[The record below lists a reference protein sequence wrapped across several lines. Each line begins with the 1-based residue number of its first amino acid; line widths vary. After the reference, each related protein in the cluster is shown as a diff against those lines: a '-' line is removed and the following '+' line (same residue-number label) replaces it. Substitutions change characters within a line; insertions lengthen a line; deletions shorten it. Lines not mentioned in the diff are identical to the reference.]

1 MGESCYFVQNVQ
13 LLKGRQDSRRSRS
26 SYKPFLECEIIK
38 HLISK
43 YKGRHIVIEN
53 DPYCYYDVEDL
64 DVDLNFL
71 KIVFGDFKR
80 VTVNKFGL
88 HVAY

>member
-1 MGESCYFVQNVQ
+1 MGQPDNSLQNMQ
-13 LLKGRQDSRRSRS
+13 LLKGRQNTRRSRS

>member
-1 MGESCYFVQNVQ
+1 VQNVQ

-43 YKGRHIVIEN
+43 YKGRYIVIEN